1 MIKEKHKILLAFYE
15 PVTTSKRQLGGGYE
29 FKASCTLKLYV

>member
-1 MIKEKHKILLAFYE
+1 MRREKPKILLVFYE

-29 FKASCTLKLYV
+29 FKA